1 MNCPP
6 FSVFAIFKSLFVDFF
21 CFLVYIARDVTDSE
35 TENEYSDIL
44 TFICFTKRGFLKLP
58 RITQTEYLL
67 TISIQISSK
76 QEMRGEKKISIRR
89 LLVDPV
95 TNSQN

>member
-21 CFLVYIARDVTDSE
+21 CFLVYTARDVTDSE

-44 TFICFTKRGFLKLP
+44 TFICFTERGFLKLP
-58 RITQTEYLL
+58 RITQTEYPL

-76 QEMRGEKKISIRR
+76 QGMRGEKNINQEIIS
-89 LLVDPV
+89 
-95 TNSQN
+95 

>member
-76 QEMRGEKKISIRR
+76 QEMRGEKKYQSG
-89 LLVDPV
+89 DY
-95 TNSQN
+95 

>member
-21 CFLVYIARDVTDSE
+21 CFLVYTARDVTDSE

-44 TFICFTKRGFLKLP
+44 TFICFTGRSFLKLL
-58 RITQTEYLL
+58 RMTQTEYLL

-76 QEMRGEKKISIRR
+76 QGMRGEKKYQSG
-89 LLVDPV
+89 DY
-95 TNSQN
+95 